1 MTGPRPLTALLID
14 PAGADGAAVAQ
25 ALTGF
30 DLRRAAGPAEALAA
44 MADEDVAVAFVVA
57 DDPGPAPRDLIAE
70 IARRWP
76 ETVRVAIGPADDRA
90 IFALE
95 AAGAEAFV
103 PRPALETALRLA
115 ARQGAALFRLR
126 RAHDNARLELKLRGQ
141 ARRGTPTLA
150 ERDAAFARIVRAPG
164 SPMAAVCEAAA
175 RIASFDAPALILGET
190 GVGKELVARA
200 MHAVSLRSDRPFV
213 AVNCGAIPDA
223 LLESELF
230 GHAKGAFTGAHA
242 AHVGLLERAD
252 RGSVFLDEVA
262 ETSPA
267 FQVKLLRFLQEGEI
281 RPVGST
287 DTRRVDVRVIAACN
301 RDLEAE
307 VAAGRFRADLYWRL
321 AVAPLTVPPLRERRM
336 DLPALV
342 DRLLDRAVTTYGKR
356 VDGID
361 PQARALLCA
370 WDWPGNVRELEN
382 EIARMLMLAPGD
394 RIGPELVAPRILRA
408 APAANDPAPAA
419 PEAALRGPL
428 KDRVERMEARI
439 LRETLIR
446 LGWNK
451 TRAAEELGLSRVG
464 LRAKLDRYGL
474 SRREGAMAAE

>member
-1 MTGPRPLTALLID
+1 MSGPRPLTALLVD
-14 PAGADGAAVAQ
+14 PSGTEAPAVAR

-30 DLRRAAGPAEALAA
+30 ELRCAASAPEALAL
-44 MADEDVAVAFVVA
+44 MAEEDVAVAFVAA
-57 DDPGPAPRDLIAE
+57 DDHGPAARDLIAE
-70 IARRWP
+70 MARRWP
-76 ETVRVAIGPADDRA
+76 ETARIALAPADDRA

-95 AAGAEAFV
+95 AAGAEAYV
-103 PRPALETALRLA
+103 ARPAPETALRLA

-126 RAHDNARLELKLRGQ
+126 RAHDTARLELKLREQ
-141 ARRGTPTLA
+141 ARRGAPSLA

-200 MHAVSLRSDRPFV
+200 MHAMSLRSDRPFV

-230 GHAKGAFTGAHA
+230 GHARGAFTGAHA
-242 AHVGLLERAD
+242 AHAGLLERAD
-252 RGSVFLDEVA
+252 RGTVFLDEIA
-262 ETSPA
+262 ETSAA

-287 DTRRVDVRVIAACN
+287 DTRKVDVRVIAACN

-321 AVAPLTVPPLRERRM
+321 AVAPITVPPLRARAC
-336 DLPALV
+336 DLPGLI
-342 DRLLDRAVTTYGKR
+342 DRLLDRAMETYGKR
-356 VDGID
+356 VEGID
-361 PQARALLCA
+361 AQARALLCA
-370 WDWPGNVRELEN
+370 WSWPGNVRELEN
-382 EIARMLMLAPGD
+382 EIARMLMLASGD

-408 APAANDPAPAA
+408 APADDPAPTA

-439 LRETLIR
+439 LRETLTR

-451 TRAAEELGLSRVG
+451 TKAAEELGLSRVG

-474 SRREGAMAAE
+474 SRRPGAMAAE